1 MKDKDLIAALKRL
14 KVETGS
20 LACLGC
26 GREHNCSTQ
35 GCAILREAVEQLE
48 LHMQFLECKIV
59 QPLSPDYP
67 EAAYCIHDNEK
78 YSILKLGDN
87 YFVPL
92 FQVIDVL
99 SGIKPDAVI
108 RDGIRYCGNCGAK
121 MGVVEP
127 GDEHVQR
134 SSE

>member
-14 KVETGS
+14 RVETGS

-26 GREHNCSTQ
+26 GHEHSCGTK

-67 EAAYCIHDNEK
+67 VAAYCIHDNEK

-92 FQVIDVL
+92 FQAIDGM
-99 SGIKPDAVI
+99 SGIIPNVEV
-108 RDGIRYCGNCGAK
+108 RNGVRCCPNCGREWPAGK
-121 MGVVEP
+121 EVE
-127 GDEHVQR
+127 GDGDG
-134 SSE
+134 